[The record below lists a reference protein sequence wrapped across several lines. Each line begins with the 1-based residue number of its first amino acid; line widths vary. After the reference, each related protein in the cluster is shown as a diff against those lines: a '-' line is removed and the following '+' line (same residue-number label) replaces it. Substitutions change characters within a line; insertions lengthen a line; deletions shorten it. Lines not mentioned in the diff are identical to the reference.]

1 MLDTRLL
8 RTFHAVVRG
17 GSFSAAAR
25 DLGYTQPAISQHM
38 RALEH
43 EVGIPLFIRVGRRMQ
58 LTDAGELLNRH
69 SVGILADLSAA
80 REQVAAIR
88 NLAAGRVR
96 LCTFPSASA
105 TIVATAAAELHRN
118 HPGVRIQLIEAE
130 PPRSLEL
137 LTSGDCDIALA
148 FNYGDGPDA
157 VPDSVTAVP
166 LLDDTMEVVLP
177 RGHRLARRQAVSLAD
192 LADEPWIAGCP
203 KCRATFVQACAAAGF
218 EPDVAFTTDDNLA
231 VQSLVVA
238 GVGVAIMPGLVL
250 SFLRHPKVVVRPL
263 TTEVRRSVSAYTLP
277 AYARLPATALVMD
290 VLRSAGADLPRRKQ
304 SAQT

>member
-8 RTFHAVVRG
+8 RTFQAVVQG

-38 RALEH
+38 RALEQ

-69 SVGILADLSAA
+69 CVSILADLSAA

-105 TIVATAAAELHRN
+105 TIVAAAAAELRRN

-148 FNYGDGPDA
+148 FNYGDGADALPDGL
-157 VPDSVTAVP
+157 TAVP

-177 RGHRLARRQAVSLAD
+177 RGHRLARRQAVALAD

-238 GVGVAIMPGLVL
+238 GVGVAVMPGLVL

-263 TTEVRRSVSAYTLP
+263 TTQVRRSVSAYTLP
-277 AYARLPATALVMD
+277 DYARLPATALVMD
-290 VLRSAGADLPRRKQ
+290 VLRSAGADLPRR
-304 SAQT
+304 AQRTHT

>member
-8 RTFHAVVRG
+8 RTFHAVVQG

-25 DLGYTQPAISQHM
+25 ELGYTQPAISQHM
-38 RALEH
+38 RALEQ
-43 EVGIPLFIRVGRRMQ
+43 EVGIPLFVRVGRRMQ

-69 SVGILADLSAA
+69 AESILADLSAA

-105 TIVATAAAELHRN
+105 TIVAAAAAELHRH

-130 PPRSLEL
+130 PPRSFEL
-137 LTSGDCDIALA
+137 LASVDCDIALA
-148 FNYGDGPDA
+148 FNYGGGTDA
-157 VPDSVTAVP
+157 VPEGVTAVP

-177 RGHRLARRQAVSLAD
+177 RGHRLARRQVVALSD

-203 KCRATFVQACAAAGF
+203 KCRASFVQACAAAGF
-218 EPDVAFTTDDNLA
+218 EPDVACATDDNLA

-238 GVGVAIMPGLVL
+238 GVGVAVMPGLVL

-277 AYARLPATALVMD
+277 DYARLPATALVMD
-290 VLRSAGADLPRRKQ
+290 VLRSAGAELPRRKL
-304 SAQT
+304 ARDT